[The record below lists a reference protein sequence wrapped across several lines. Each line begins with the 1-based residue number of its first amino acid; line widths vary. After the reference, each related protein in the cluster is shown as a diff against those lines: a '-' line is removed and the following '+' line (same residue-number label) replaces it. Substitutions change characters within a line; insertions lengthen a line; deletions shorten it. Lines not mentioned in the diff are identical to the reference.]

1 MEWNGIKKN
10 RKEKNRIEYIVLN
23 CFVVVCNRA
32 DHLNFEGAGVGR
44 FWKKNHSCSTLK
56 QRKIFIR

>member
-44 FWKKNHSCSTLK
+44 F
-56 QRKIFIR
+56 